1 MENTILCTT
10 PLGDFYVLRNDRWIG
25 KTLIEG
31 KAWEEDLITF
41 LKKYVRKGSTI
52 LDIGANIGT
61 HSIPFARYVGTE
73 GTVYSFE
80 PQKIIYNL
88 LVKNINMN
96 KLHNIIIP
104 LNVAVG
110 HKICHVRLNSKIC
123 DGKRKGKDID
133 YNTAELINYGG
144 IELGKDGEEVE
155 MINIDSL
162 ELDNISLIKVDVE
175 GCEQLVICG
184 LKKTIE
190 RCRPVIVYEEKKS
203 IPKDFAKSVDLGKA
217 KHFDIKKF
225 LIKRGYKN
233 IHKIKNDTIWVK
245 Q

>member
-1 MENTILCTT
+1 
-10 PLGDFYVLRNDRWIG
+10 
-25 KTLIEG
+25 
-31 KAWEEDLITF
+31 
-41 LKKYVRKGSTI
+41 
-52 LDIGANIGT
+52 
-61 HSIPFARYVGTE
+61 
-73 GTVYSFE
+73 
-80 PQKIIYNL
+80 
-88 LVKNINMN
+88 
-96 KLHNIIIP
+96 
-104 LNVAVG
+104 
-110 HKICHVRLNSKIC
+110 
-123 DGKRKGKDID
+123 
-133 YNTAELINYGG
+133 LINYGG

-225 LIKRGYKN
+225 LIKKGYKN
-233 IHKIKNDTIWVK
+233 IRKIKNDTIWVK